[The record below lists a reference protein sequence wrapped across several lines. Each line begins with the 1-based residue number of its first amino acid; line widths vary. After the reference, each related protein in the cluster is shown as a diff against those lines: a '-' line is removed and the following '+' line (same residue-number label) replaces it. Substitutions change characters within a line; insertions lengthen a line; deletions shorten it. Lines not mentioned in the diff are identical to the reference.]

1 VFVKESN
8 QFIPLPASYLRSLP
22 APTIKRRIALNL
34 YEMLVLFGVLA
45 FTFLVPHLIIGV
57 LFEITAPS
65 AILMAHVYLVL
76 AFYFMWYWTKTG
88 QTLAM
93 QTWRIQLV
101 NDDGAIMKRSQA
113 LMRFAI
119 GSLWLIPA
127 ALLLFINIKMN
138 RSMSMG
144 TSVSII
150 FFSITLFLW
159 PLSAILDRKNRQS
172 IPDRWSGTRLVQL
185 PSTIP
190 HPVSSSKE

>member
-1 VFVKESN
+1 MKESN

-57 LFEITAPS
+57 LFEVTAPS

-101 NDDGAIMKRSQA
+101 NVDGAIMKRSQA

-127 ALLLFINIKMN
+127 ALLLFINIKLN
-138 RSMSMG
+138 QSMSMG
-144 TSVSII
+144 GSVSII

-190 HPVSSSKE
+190 HPVSSGEE

>member
-1 VFVKESN
+1 MKESN

-34 YEMLVLFGVLA
+34 YEMLVLFGVMA
-45 FTFLVPHLIIGV
+45 FTFLVPHLTIGV
-57 LFEITAPS
+57 LFEVTAPS
-65 AILMAHVYLVL
+65 AILMAHLYLVL

-101 NDDGAIMKRSQA
+101 SEDGSIMKRSQA

-138 RSMSMG
+138 PSASMG
-144 TSVSII
+144 GSVSII

-159 PLSAILDRKNRQS
+159 PLSAVLDRKNRQS

-185 PSTIP
+185 PNTIP
-190 HPVSSSKE
+190 HPVSSSEE

>member
-1 VFVKESN
+1 VKESH

-45 FTFLVPHLIIGV
+45 FAFLVPHLIIGV
-57 LFEITAPS
+57 VFEVTAPS
-65 AILMAHVYLVL
+65 AILMAHMYLVL

-101 NDDGAIMKRSQA
+101 NVDGAIMKRSQA

-127 ALLLFINIKMN
+127 ALILFINIKMN
-138 RSMSMG
+138 PSASMG
-144 TSVSII
+144 GSVSII
-150 FFSITLFLW
+150 FFSVTLFLW
-159 PLSAILDRKNRQS
+159 PLSAYLDRKNRQS

-185 PSTIP
+185 PNTIS

>member
-1 VFVKESN
+1 VKESN
-8 QFIPLPASYLRSLP
+8 QFIPLPASYLKSLP

-45 FTFLVPHLIIGV
+45 FTFLVPHLTIGV
-57 LFEITAPS
+57 LFEVTAPS
-65 AILMAHVYLVL
+65 AILMAHLYLVL

-101 NDDGAIMKRSQA
+101 SEDGTIMKRSQA

-119 GSLWLIPA
+119 GSLWLMPA

-138 RSMSMG
+138 PIASMG
-144 TSVSII
+144 GSVSII

-159 PLSAILDRKNRQS
+159 PLSAVLDRKNRQS

>member
-1 VFVKESN
+1 VKESN
-8 QFIPLPASYLRSLP
+8 QFIPLPASYLRSLS

-34 YEMLVLFGVLA
+34 YEMLVLFGVMA
-45 FTFLVPHLIIGV
+45 FTFLVPHLTIGV
-57 LFEITAPS
+57 LFEVTAPS
-65 AILMAHVYLVL
+65 AILMAHLYLVL

-101 NDDGAIMKRSQA
+101 SEDGSIMKRSQA

-127 ALLLFINIKMN
+127 ALLLFIIIKMN
-138 RSMSMG
+138 PSISMG
-144 TSVSII
+144 GSVSII

-159 PLSAILDRKNRQS
+159 PLSAVLDRKNRQS
-172 IPDRWSGTRLVQL
+172 IPDRWSRTRLVQL
-185 PSTIP
+185 PNTIP
-190 HPVSSSKE
+190 HPVSSSEE

>member
-1 VFVKESN
+1 MKESN

-22 APTIKRRIALNL
+22 TPTIKRRIALNL

-45 FTFLVPHLIIGV
+45 FTFLVPHLTLGV
-57 LFEITAPS
+57 LFEVTAPS

-101 NDDGAIMKRSQA
+101 SEDGSIMKRSQA

-138 RSMSMG
+138 PSASMG
-144 TSVSII
+144 GSVSII

-185 PSTIP
+185 PNTIP

>member
-1 VFVKESN
+1 VKESN
-8 QFIPLPASYLRSLP
+8 PFIPLPASYLKSLP

-57 LFEITAPS
+57 LFEVTASS
-65 AILMAHVYLVL
+65 AILMAHMYLVL

-93 QTWRIQLV
+93 QTWRIQMV
-101 NDDGAIMKRSQA
+101 SGDGTLMKRSQA

-138 RSMSMG
+138 PSASMG
-144 TSVSII
+144 GSVSII

-159 PLSAILDRKNRQS
+159 PLSAVLDRKNRQS

-185 PSTIP
+185 PNTIP

>member
-1 VFVKESN
+1 MKELN
-8 QFIPLPASYLRSLP
+8 PFIPLPASYLRSLP

-45 FTFLVPHLIIGV
+45 LTFLVPHLTIGV
-57 LFEITAPS
+57 LFEVTAPS
-65 AILMAHVYLVL
+65 TILMAHLYLVL

-101 NDDGAIMKRSQA
+101 SEDGSIMKRSQA

-138 RSMSMG
+138 PSVSMG
-144 TSVSII
+144 GSVSII

-159 PLSAILDRKNRQS
+159 PLSAVLDRKNRQS
-172 IPDRWSGTRLVQL
+172 IPDRWSRTRLVQL
-185 PSTIP
+185 PNTIP
-190 HPVSSSKE
+190 HPVSSSEE

>member
-1 VFVKESN
+1 VKESN
-8 QFIPLPASYLRSLP
+8 PFIPLPASYLKSLP

-45 FTFLVPHLIIGV
+45 FAFLVPHLTIGV
-57 LFEITAPS
+57 LFEVTAPS
-65 AILMAHVYLVL
+65 TILMAHLYLVL

-101 NDDGAIMKRSQA
+101 SEDGSIMKRSQA

-127 ALLLFINIKMN
+127 ALLLFIIIKMN
-138 RSMSMG
+138 PSISMG
-144 TSVSII
+144 GSVSII

-159 PLSAILDRKNRQS
+159 PLSAVLDRKNRQS
-172 IPDRWSGTRLVQL
+172 IPDRWSRTRLVQL
-185 PSTIP
+185 PNTIP
-190 HPVSSSKE
+190 HPVSSSEK

>member
-1 VFVKESN
+1 VKESN
-8 QFIPLPASYLRSLP
+8 QFIPLPATYLKSLP
-22 APTIKRRIALNL
+22 PPTIKRRIALNL

-57 LFEITAPS
+57 LFEVTAPPV
-65 AILMAHVYLVL
+65 ILMAHMYLVL

-101 NDDGAIMKRSQA
+101 NEDGAIMKRSQA

-119 GSLWLIPA
+119 ASLWLIPA

-138 RSMSMG
+138 PTASMG
-144 TSVSII
+144 GSVSII
-150 FFSITLFLW
+150 FFSFTLFLW

-190 HPVSSSKE
+190 HPISSSKE

>member
-1 VFVKESN
+1 MKESN
-8 QFIPLPASYLRSLP
+8 QFIPLPASYLRSLS

-34 YEMLVLFGVLA
+34 YEMLVLFGVMA
-45 FTFLVPHLIIGV
+45 FTFLVPHLTIGV
-57 LFEITAPS
+57 LFEVTAPS
-65 AILMAHVYLVL
+65 AILMAHLYLVL

-101 NDDGAIMKRSQA
+101 SEDGSIMKRSQA

-138 RSMSMG
+138 PSASMG
-144 TSVSII
+144 GSVSII

-159 PLSAILDRKNRQS
+159 PLSAVLDRKNRQS

-185 PSTIP
+185 PNTIP
-190 HPVSSSKE
+190 HPVSSSEE

>member
-1 VFVKESN
+1 VKELN
-8 QFIPLPASYLRSLP
+8 PFIPLPASYLRSLP

-45 FTFLVPHLIIGV
+45 LTFLVPHLTIGV
-57 LFEITAPS
+57 LFEVTAPS
-65 AILMAHVYLVL
+65 TILMAHLYLVL

-101 NDDGAIMKRSQA
+101 SEDGSIMKRSQA

-138 RSMSMG
+138 PSVSMG
-144 TSVSII
+144 ASVSII

-159 PLSAILDRKNRQS
+159 PLSAVLDRKNCQS

-185 PSTIP
+185 PNTIP
-190 HPVSSSKE
+190 HPVSSSEE

>member
-1 VFVKESN
+1 MKESN
-8 QFIPLPASYLRSLP
+8 QFIPLPATYLKSLP

-57 LFEITAPS
+57 LFEVTAPPV
-65 AILMAHVYLVL
+65 ILMAHMYLVL

-101 NDDGAIMKRSQA
+101 NEDGAIMKRSQA

-119 GSLWLIPA
+119 ASLWLIPA

-138 RSMSMG
+138 PTASMG
-144 TSVSII
+144 GSVSII
-150 FFSITLFLW
+150 FFSFTLFLW

>member
-1 VFVKESN
+1 MKESN

-45 FTFLVPHLIIGV
+45 FTFLVQHFIIRV
-57 LFEITAPS
+57 LFEVTEPS
-65 AILMAHVYLVL
+65 AILMAHIYLVL

-101 NDDGAIMKRSQA
+101 NVDGAIMKRSQA

-138 RSMSMG
+138 PSASMG
-144 TSVSII
+144 GSVSII

-159 PLSAILDRKNRQS
+159 PLSAVLDRKNRQS

-190 HPVSSSKE
+190 HPVSSGKE

>member
-1 VFVKESN
+1 MKEAN
-8 QFIPLPASYLRSLP
+8 QFVPLPASYLRSLP
-22 APTIKRRIALNL
+22 TPTIKRRIALNL

-57 LFEITAPS
+57 LFEVTAPP
-65 AILMAHVYLVL
+65 AILMAHLYLVL

-101 NDDGAIMKRSQA
+101 SDDGMIMKRSQA
-113 LMRFAI
+113 LMRFSI

-138 RSMSMG
+138 PSASMG
-144 TSVSII
+144 GSVSII

-159 PLSAILDRKNRQS
+159 PLSALLDRKNRQS
-172 IPDRWSGTRLVQL
+172 IPDRWSGTRLIQL
-185 PSTIP
+185 PNTIP
-190 HPVSSSKE
+190 HPVSSSEE

>member
-1 VFVKESN
+1 MKESN

-119 GSLWLIPA
+119 GSLWLLPA

-138 RSMSMG
+138 PSMSMG

>member
-1 VFVKESN
+1 MKESN

-57 LFEITAPS
+57 LFEVTAPS

-101 NDDGAIMKRSQA
+101 NVDGAIMKRSQA

-127 ALLLFINIKMN
+127 ALLLFINIKLN
-138 RSMSMG
+138 PSMSMG
-144 TSVSII
+144 GSVSII

-159 PLSAILDRKNRQS
+159 PLSAVLDRKNRQS

-190 HPVSSSKE
+190 HPVSSSEE

>member
-1 VFVKESN
+1 VKESN
-8 QFIPLPASYLRSLP
+8 QFNPLPASYLKSLP

-45 FTFLVPHLIIGV
+45 FAFLVPHLTIGV
-57 LFEITAPS
+57 LFEVTAPPT
-65 AILMAHVYLVL
+65 ILMAHLYLVL

-101 NDDGAIMKRSQA
+101 SEDGSIMKRSQA

-127 ALLLFINIKMN
+127 ALLLFIIIKMN
-138 RSMSMG
+138 PSISMG
-144 TSVSII
+144 GSVSII

-159 PLSAILDRKNRQS
+159 PLSAVLDRKNRQS
-172 IPDRWSGTRLVQL
+172 IPDRWSRTRLVQL
-185 PSTIP
+185 PNTIP
-190 HPVSSSKE
+190 HPVSSSEE

>member
-1 VFVKESN
+1 VKESN
-8 QFIPLPASYLRSLP
+8 KFIPLPASYLRSLP

-57 LFEITAPS
+57 LFEVTAPS

-101 NDDGAIMKRSQA
+101 NADGAIMKRSQA

-127 ALLLFINIKMN
+127 ALLLFINIKLN
-138 RSMSMG
+138 PSMSMG
-144 TSVSII
+144 GSVSII

-159 PLSAILDRKNRQS
+159 PLSAIFDRKNRQS

-190 HPVSSSKE
+190 HPVSSSEE

>member
-1 VFVKESN
+1 VKESN
-8 QFIPLPASYLRSLP
+8 QFIPLPASYLKSLP
-22 APTIKRRIALNL
+22 VPTIKRRIALNL

-45 FTFLVPHLIIGV
+45 FTFLVPHLTIGV
-57 LFEITAPS
+57 LFEVTAAP
-65 AILMAHVYLVL
+65 AILMAHIYLVL

-101 NDDGAIMKRSQA
+101 NEDGAIMKRSQA

-138 RSMSMG
+138 PSASMG
-144 TSVSII
+144 GSVSII

-159 PLSAILDRKNRQS
+159 PLSALLDRKNRQS

-185 PSTIP
+185 PNTIP
-190 HPVSSSKE
+190 HPVSSGKE

>member
-1 VFVKESN
+1 VKESN

-34 YEMLVLFGVLA
+34 YEMLVLFGVMA
-45 FTFLVPHLIIGV
+45 FTFLVPHLTIGV
-57 LFEITAPS
+57 LFEVTAPS
-65 AILMAHVYLVL
+65 AILMAHLYLVL

-101 NDDGAIMKRSQA
+101 SEDGSIMKRSQA

-127 ALLLFINIKMN
+127 ALLLFITIKMN
-138 RSMSMG
+138 LSASMG
-144 TSVSII
+144 GSVSII

-185 PSTIP
+185 PNTIP
-190 HPVSSSKE
+190 HPVSSSEE

>member
-1 VFVKESN
+1 VKESN

-57 LFEITAPS
+57 LFEVTAPS

-101 NDDGAIMKRSQA
+101 NVDGAIMKRSQA

-127 ALLLFINIKMN
+127 ALLLFINIKLN
-138 RSMSMG
+138 QSMSMG
-144 TSVSII
+144 GSVSII

-159 PLSAILDRKNRQS
+159 PLSAVLDRKNRQS

-185 PSTIP
+185 PNTIP

>member
-1 VFVKESN
+1 VKELN
-8 QFIPLPASYLRSLP
+8 PFIPLPASYLRSLP

-45 FTFLVPHLIIGV
+45 FAFLVPHLTIGV
-57 LFEITAPS
+57 LFEVTAPS
-65 AILMAHVYLVL
+65 TILMAHLYLVL

-101 NDDGAIMKRSQA
+101 SEDGSIMKRSQA

-138 RSMSMG
+138 PSVSMG
-144 TSVSII
+144 ASVSII

-159 PLSAILDRKNRQS
+159 PLSAVLDRKNCQS

-185 PSTIP
+185 PNTIP
-190 HPVSSSKE
+190 HPVSSGKE

>member
-1 VFVKESN
+1 VKESN

-57 LFEITAPS
+57 LFEVTAPS

-101 NDDGAIMKRSQA
+101 NVDGAIMKRSQA

-127 ALLLFINIKMN
+127 ALLLFINIKLN
-138 RSMSMG
+138 QSMSMG
-144 TSVSII
+144 GSVSII

-185 PSTIP
+185 PNTIP

>member
-1 VFVKESN
+1 VKESN

-22 APTIKRRIALNL
+22 TPTIKRRIALNL

-45 FTFLVPHLIIGV
+45 FTFLIPHLTLGV
-57 LFEITAPS
+57 LFEVTAPS

-93 QTWRIQLV
+93 QTWRIQLI
-101 NDDGAIMKRSQA
+101 NENGSIMKRSQA

-138 RSMSMG
+138 PGASMG
-144 TSVSII
+144 GSVSII

-159 PLSAILDRKNRQS
+159 PLSALLDRKGRQS
-172 IPDRWSGTRLVQL
+172 IPDRWSGTRLAQL
-185 PSTIP
+185 PNTIP

>member
-1 VFVKESN
+1 VKESN

-57 LFEITAPS
+57 LFEVTAPS

-101 NDDGAIMKRSQA
+101 NVDGAIMKRSQA

-127 ALLLFINIKMN
+127 ALLLFINIKLN
-138 RSMSMG
+138 PSMSMG
-144 TSVSII
+144 GSVSII

-185 PSTIP
+185 PNTIP

>member
-1 VFVKESN
+1 VKESN

-34 YEMLVLFGVLA
+34 YEMLVLFGVMA
-45 FTFLVPHLIIGV
+45 FTFLVPHLTIGV
-57 LFEITAPS
+57 LFEVTAPS
-65 AILMAHVYLVL
+65 AILMAHLYLVL

-101 NDDGAIMKRSQA
+101 SEDGSIMKRSQA

-127 ALLLFINIKMN
+127 ALLLFIIIKMN
-138 RSMSMG
+138 PSISMG
-144 TSVSII
+144 GSVSII

-159 PLSAILDRKNRQS
+159 PLSAVLDRKNRQS
-172 IPDRWSGTRLVQL
+172 IPDRWSRTRLVQL
-185 PSTIP
+185 PNTIP
-190 HPVSSSKE
+190 HPVSSSEE

>member
-1 VFVKESN
+1 VKESN

-22 APTIKRRIALNL
+22 TPTIKRRIALNL
-34 YEMLVLFGVLA
+34 YEILVLFGVLA
-45 FTFLVPHLIIGV
+45 FTFLVPHLTLGV
-57 LFEITAPS
+57 LFEVTAPS

-101 NDDGAIMKRSQA
+101 SEDGSIMKRSQA

-138 RSMSMG
+138 PYASMG
-144 TSVSII
+144 GAVSII

-185 PSTIP
+185 PNSIP
-190 HPVSSSKE
+190 HPVSGSEE

>member
-1 VFVKESN
+1 MKESN

-57 LFEITAPS
+57 LFEVTAPS

-101 NDDGAIMKRSQA
+101 NVDGAIMKRSQA

-119 GSLWLIPA
+119 GSLWLI
-127 ALLLFINIKMN
+127 
-138 RSMSMG
+138 
-144 TSVSII
+144 
-150 FFSITLFLW
+150 
-159 PLSAILDRKNRQS
+159 LSLIH
-172 IPDRWSGTRLVQL
+172 I
-185 PSTIP
+185 
-190 HPVSSSKE
+190 

>member
-1 VFVKESN
+1 VKESN

-57 LFEITAPS
+57 LFEVTAPS

-101 NDDGAIMKRSQA
+101 NIDGAIMKRSQA

-127 ALLLFINIKMN
+127 AL
-138 RSMSMG
+138 
-144 TSVSII
+144 
-150 FFSITLFLW
+150 ITLHQYQTEPINEHGWLSVNYFLFNHF
-159 PLSAILDRKNRQS
+159 IL
-172 IPDRWSGTRLVQL
+172 VA
-185 PSTIP
+185 TI
-190 HPVSSSKE
+190 SYL

>member
-1 VFVKESN
+1 VKEAN
-8 QFIPLPASYLRSLP
+8 QFVPLPASYLRSLP
-22 APTIKRRIALNL
+22 TPTIKRRIALNL

-57 LFEITAPS
+57 LFEVTAPP
-65 AILMAHVYLVL
+65 AILMAHLYLVL

-101 NDDGAIMKRSQA
+101 SEDGSIMKRSQA

-127 ALLLFINIKMN
+127 ALLLFINIRIN
-138 RSMSMG
+138 PSASMG
-144 TSVSII
+144 GSVSII

-159 PLSAILDRKNRQS
+159 PLSAMLDRKNRQS

-185 PSTIP
+185 PNTIP
-190 HPVSSSKE
+190 HPISSGKE

>member
-1 VFVKESN
+1 MKESN
-8 QFIPLPASYLRSLP
+8 QFVPLPASYLKSLP

-57 LFEITAPS
+57 LFEVTAAP
-65 AILMAHVYLVL
+65 AVLMAHVYLVL
-76 AFYFMWYWTKTG
+76 ALYFMWYWTKTG

-119 GSLWLIPA
+119 GSLWLMPA

-138 RSMSMG
+138 PSASMG
-144 TSVSII
+144 GSVSII

>member
-1 VFVKESN
+1 MKESN

-57 LFEITAPS
+57 LFEVTAPS

-101 NDDGAIMKRSQA
+101 NVDGAIMKRSQA

-138 RSMSMG
+138 PTASMG
-144 TSVSII
+144 GSVSII

-185 PSTIP
+185 PNTIP

>member
-1 VFVKESN
+1 VKELN
-8 QFIPLPASYLRSLP
+8 PFIPLPASYLRSLP

-45 FTFLVPHLIIGV
+45 LTFLVPHLTIGV
-57 LFEITAPS
+57 LFEVTAPS
-65 AILMAHVYLVL
+65 TILMAHLYLVL

-101 NDDGAIMKRSQA
+101 SEDGSIMKRSQA

-138 RSMSMG
+138 PSVSMG
-144 TSVSII
+144 GSVSII

-159 PLSAILDRKNRQS
+159 PLSAVLDRKNYQS

-185 PSTIP
+185 PNTIP
-190 HPVSSSKE
+190 HPVSSGKE